1 MSDIDITLLGG
12 IMRYFVTGAS
22 GWIGSAV
29 TRELLTAGH
38 SVAGLARSDASAS
51 TLSALGADVVRGTLT
66 DLDVLR
72 DAAASSDAVVH
83 LAFIHDFSDFLTS
96 VRVDREAI
104 DTFATTLEGTGKT
117 LAIASGVAGLVRSR
131 AATEEDAAQLPN
143 PRGDNATFVL
153 SLADRGITPLILRFA
168 PSVHGTAG
176 DHGFI
181 RTIAQVARDRGVSA
195 YVGDGSSA
203 WAAVHRDD
211 AAHVVRLA
219 LEAPDKG
226 AVVHAVAEDAVPA
239 KAIAEALAARLDL
252 PTASISPDE
261 APEHFGWIGGFF
273 GQDLTATS
281 AITRERWGWQP
292 THPTLLDDIAAGGY
306 DVPEHSAA

>member
-1 MSDIDITLLGG
+1 
-12 IMRYFVTGAS
+12 MRYFVTGAS

-29 TRELLTAGH
+29 TRELLSAGH
-38 SVAGLARSDASAS
+38 EVTGLARSDSSAAAVA
-51 TLSALGADVVRGTLT
+51 ALGADVVRGDLT

-104 DTFATTLEGTGKT
+104 DAFASALEGTGRT
-117 LAIASGVAGLVRSR
+117 LAIASGVAGLVQGRP
-131 AATEEDAAQLPN
+131 ATEDDMSQVPN
-143 PRGDNATFVL
+143 PRADNAAFVL
-153 SLADRGITPLILRFA
+153 SLADRGVTPLILRFA

-181 RTIAQVARDRGVSA
+181 RTIAQVARERGVSA
-195 YVGDGSSA
+195 YVGDGGSR

-219 LEAPDKG
+219 LEAPERG
-226 AVVHAVAEDAVPA
+226 AVVHAVAEEGVSA
-239 KAIAEALAARLDL
+239 KAIAEALADRLGL
-252 PTASISPDE
+252 PTASI
-261 APEHFGWIGGFF
+261 APEEALDHFGWMGRFF
-273 GQDLTATS
+273 GQDLAATS
-281 AITRERWGWQP
+281 TITRERYGWTP
-292 THPTLLDDIAAGGY
+292 TRPTLLADIAAGGY
-306 DVPEHSAA
+306 DVPDRLSA